1 MDVIECIKNRRSN
14 RVFTSKKI
22 SPHLVQKIIDLAL
35 YAPSGKNC
43 RPWKIVF
50 EIDKSQKASI
60 SSIITKNTWIRSAPV
75 WFLIYLDKSK
85 SYDLGKDTLAC
96 GAVMQNILLLLC
108 EYGLSG
114 CCVGEVTQ
122 VKEQIN
128 ETLNVD
134 GKRYELQIMIAAGEA
149 RGLCFKQE

>member
-1 MDVIECIKNRRSN
+1 MDIIECIKNRRSS
-14 RVFTSKKI
+14 RVFTTKKI
-22 SPHLVQKIIDLAL
+22 SPNLVQKIVLLAL
-35 YAPSGKNC
+35 HAPSGKNC

-50 EIDKSQKASI
+50 DIGKKQKASI
-60 SSIITKNTWIRSAPV
+60 SSIITQNTWIKRAPV

-85 SYDLGKDTLAC
+85 SYDLEKDILAC

-122 VKEQIN
+122 VKDQIN
-128 ETLNVD
+128 EILNVD
-134 GKRYELQIMIAAGEA
+134 GRQYELQIMIVAGEA
-149 RGLCFKQE
+149 RGLHFKKE